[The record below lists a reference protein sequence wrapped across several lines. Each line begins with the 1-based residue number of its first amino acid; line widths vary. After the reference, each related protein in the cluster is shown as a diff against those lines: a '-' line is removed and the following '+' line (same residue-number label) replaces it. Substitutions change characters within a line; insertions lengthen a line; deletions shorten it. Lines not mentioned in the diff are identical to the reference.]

1 MSVMLQVHNLG
12 KVFRQYRRERHR
24 VLSWLGIPTPG
35 AEEHWAL
42 RDISFTLG
50 AGETVGLIG
59 LNGAGKSTLLKII
72 TGTLKP
78 TLGSLEVRGRIAA
91 ILELG
96 MGFHPDLSGRQNVYH
111 VAGLMGYTAAQV
123 NDLIDDIHAFSEI
136 GEYIDQPVRTYSSG
150 MQVRLAFA
158 VATAWRPDVLIVD
171 EALSVGDAYF
181 QHKSFERIRQFSREG
196 TTILL
201 VSHDKQAIQ
210 SICDRAI
217 LLEHGRVVMQGEP
230 DQVMDY
236 YNAMLAAHQEQKITY
251 DPQAK
256 ALLSGTGELVFGD
269 ISLLAGGRPVEKID
283 VGQRVN
289 LRVTAHCKQAV
300 PDVVIG
306 FLIKDRYGQDVF
318 GTNTRHL
325 QQIAEAPQPGQQ
337 LCWDFEFDA
346 SIGPGTYSI
355 TLALHSRNGHIDRN
369 YSWQERAIMFEV
381 INQGHPE
388 FAGVAW
394 LGANLEC
401 RQHHE

>member
-1 MSVMLQVHNLG
+1 MSAMLQITNLG

-78 TLGSLEVRGRIAA
+78 TLGSLAVRGRIAA

-111 VAGLMGYTAAQV
+111 VAGLMGYTAGQV
-123 NDLIDDIHAFSEI
+123 NELIDDIHAFSEI

-158 VATAWRPDVLIVD
+158 VATAWRPDILIVD

-269 ISLLAGGRPVEKID
+269 ISLLADGRPVEKID
-283 VGQRVN
+283 VGQRVH

-325 QQIAEAPQPGQQ
+325 QQIAEAPQAGQQ

-369 YSWQERAIMFEV
+369 YAWQERAIMFEV
-381 INQGHPE
+381 INQSHPE

-401 RQHHE
+401 TQHHE

>member
-1 MSVMLQVHNLG
+1 MSAMLQVNNLG

-78 TLGSLEVRGRIAA
+78 TVGSLEVRGRIAA

-123 NDLIDDIHAFSEI
+123 NELIDEIHAFSEI
-136 GEYIDQPVRTYSSG
+136 GDYINQPVRTYSSG

-181 QHKSFERIRQFSREG
+181 QHKSFERIRQFSRQG

-236 YNAMLAAHQEQKITY
+236 YNAMLAAHQEQKIIY

-256 ALLSGTGELVFGD
+256 ALLSGTGEVVFREFA
-269 ISLLAGGRPVEKID
+269 LHAAGMPVEKVE
-283 VGQRVN
+283 VGQRVSV
-289 LRVTAHCKQAV
+289 RVTARCEQAV

-325 QQIAEAPQPGQQ
+325 QQVAEAPQPGQQ
-337 LCWDFEFDA
+337 LSWCFEFDA
-346 SIGPGTYSI
+346 AIGPGTYSI
-355 TLALHSRNGHIDRN
+355 TLALHSRDGHIDRN
-369 YSWQERAIMFEV
+369 YAWQERAIMFEV
-381 INQGHPE
+381 INQAHPE

-401 RQHHE
+401 TQHHE

>member
-1 MSVMLQVHNLG
+1 MSAMLRVNNLG
-12 KVFRQYRRERHR
+12 KVFRQYRREHHR
-24 VLSWLGIPTPG
+24 ILSWFGISTPG

-42 RDISFTLG
+42 RDISFTL
-50 AGETVGLIG
+50 ASGETVGLIG

-96 MGFHPDLSGRQNVYH
+96 MGFHPELSGRQNVYH

-123 NDLIDDIHAFSEI
+123 NELIDDIHAFSEI
-136 GEYIDQPVRTYSSG
+136 GEYLDQPVRTYSSG

-217 LLEHGRVVMQGEP
+217 LLKQGRVVMQGEP

-236 YNAMLAAHQEQKITY
+236 YNAMLAAHQEQRITY

-269 ISLLAGGRPVEKID
+269 ILLLADGRPVEKIN

-289 LRVTAHCKQAV
+289 LQVTAHCKAAV

-318 GTNTRHL
+318 GTNTCHL
-325 QQIAEAPQPGQQ
+325 QQIIEAPQPGIQ

-346 SIGPGTYSI
+346 CIGPGTYSI

-369 YSWQERAIMFEV
+369 YAWQERATMFEV